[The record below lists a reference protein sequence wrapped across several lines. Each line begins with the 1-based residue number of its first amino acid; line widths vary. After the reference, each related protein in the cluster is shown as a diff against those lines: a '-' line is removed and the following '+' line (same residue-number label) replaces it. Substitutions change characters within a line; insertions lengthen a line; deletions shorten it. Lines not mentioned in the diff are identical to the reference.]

1 MKLPTLI
8 AFFIVMISSFSGFG
22 MTEISDK
29 LELVTF
35 SQTEQQ
41 DSLTITVFVSFTVN
55 ENGKVG
61 QPKVEKTECSEYD
74 IKELDKKAVKKLE
87 KEALRVIEEMD
98 NLDPIEKPTR
108 YTQPIKMRLPT
119 EGFLRKQ

>member
-1 MKLPTLI
+1 MR
-8 AFFIVMISSFSGFG
+8 
-22 MTEISDK
+22 EISNN

-35 SQTEQQ
+35 SETEQQ
-41 DSLTITVFVSFTVN
+41 DSLTITVFVAFTVN
-55 ENGKVG
+55 ANGKVG

-98 NLDPIEKPTR
+98 DLDPSEKPTR
-108 YTQPIKMRLPT
+108 YKQPIKMRLPT